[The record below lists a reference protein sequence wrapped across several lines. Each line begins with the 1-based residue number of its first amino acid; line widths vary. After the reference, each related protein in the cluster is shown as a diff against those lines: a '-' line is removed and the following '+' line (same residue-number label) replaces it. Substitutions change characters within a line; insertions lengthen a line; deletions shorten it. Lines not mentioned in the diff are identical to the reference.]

1 VQFGEREARLGR
13 GAHPGSHRD
22 RLGVEDDAVHVEDDG
37 ERCVKHVVSVP
48 KIQSKMGLMRR
59 EQVTIG
65 RKTISYLDSAPA
77 APAAR
82 QHPLRHVLFLHA
94 FPLHAEMWEHAL
106 GSLPDGWRGIAPD
119 FRGFGRSTLPPG
131 DKHRIIDFAGDMI
144 DLLDRL
150 DITEAIVVGCS
161 MGGYVLFE
169 MIHTAQNYV
178 AGAVLVSTKAT
189 ADTPEGRK
197 GRLAM
202 IDRLEKNGVEA
213 IADDMLPKLLGDTTR
228 RERPDLEKQLRNS
241 IQSNKAETIK
251 MAIGALM
258 ERADSTSLLHHMS
271 MPSLIIAGAEDT
283 LIPPSQATEMHR
295 EIPNSACELIPAVGH
310 LPNLEQPAAFDALLD
325 QYLRKL

>member
-1 VQFGEREARLGR
+1 
-13 GAHPGSHRD
+13 
-22 RLGVEDDAVHVEDDG
+22 
-37 ERCVKHVVSVP
+37 
-48 KIQSKMGLMRR
+48 MRR

-65 RKTISYLDSAPA
+65 RKTISYLDSEAA
-77 APAAR
+77 APGAR

-94 FPLHAEMWEHAL
+94 FPLHAEMWEHSLGAL
-106 GSLPDGWRGIAPD
+106 PGGWRGIAPD

-131 DKHRIIDFAGDMI
+131 DKHRIIDLAGDMI

-150 DITEAIVVGCS
+150 EITEAIVVGCS

-189 ADTPEGRK
+189 ADTPEGKK

-202 IDRLEKNGVEA
+202 IERLDRGGVDAVAEE
-213 IADDMLPKLLGDTTR
+213 MLPKLLGETTR
-228 RERPDLEKQLRNS
+228 RQRPDLEKRVRNI
-241 IQSNKAETIK
+241 IQSNKGETIK

-271 MPSLIIAGAEDT
+271 MPSLIVAGTEDT

-295 EIPNSACELIPAVGH
+295 EIPKSACELIPAVGH
-310 LPNLEQPAAFDALLD
+310 LPSLEQPAAFDALLER
-325 QYLRKL
+325 YLQKL